1 MIQPVQNHSSS
12 NQPNVHVAVLQIN
25 PRDDMPEALQVKL
38 AACLH
43 LACSEILKHAIT
55 LRDFHAVGKVETSDL
70 EQIRREAEL
79 SFVHIFETVL
89 HSSAAP
95 PMPQNVHAAVLRRVA
110 EFTLEH
116 TPH

>member
-1 MIQPVQNHSSS
+1 MIQPVQNHASS
-12 NQPNVHVAVLQIN
+12 NQPNVHVAVLQIS
-25 PRDDMPEALQVKL
+25 PRADMPEALQVKL

-43 LACSEILKHAIT
+43 LACSEILKQAIT
-55 LRDFHAVGKVETSDL
+55 LRDFHALGKIAPSDL
-70 EQIRREAEL
+70 EQIRREAEQ
-79 SFVHIFETVL
+79 SFVRIFETVL
-89 HSSAAP
+89 HSSETP